1 MIGTRGALLARGFST
16 SSRLANLEEK
26 KIGIIGMGNVG
37 KEGTYLES
45 RKKAGG
51 SSITNVWFP
60 GAAVATNL
68 LAKNYKVET
77 VLDKNTAA
85 CERFTKCKVAKTPL
99 EVVEKSDIV
108 ITGRSNKSSEHC
120 NSWIACGGMVRV
132 LPWMPCSPLQN
143 LIRIN
148 KNSIKWLQR

>member
-16 SSRLANLEEK
+16 SSRLAKLEEK

-51 SSITNVWFP
+51 SSITNVLFP

-77 VLDKNTAA
+77 AL
-85 CERFTKCKVAKTPL
+85 R
-99 EVVEKSDIV
+99 KS
-108 ITGRSNKSSEHC
+108 
-120 NSWIACGGMVRV
+120 
-132 LPWMPCSPLQN
+132 L
-143 LIRIN
+143 
-148 KNSIKWLQR
+148 

>member
-51 SSITNVWFP
+51 SSITKYVLFP

-108 ITGRSNKSSEHC
+108 ITGRS
-120 NSWIACGGMVRV
+120 
-132 LPWMPCSPLQN
+132 
-143 LIRIN
+143 
-148 KNSIKWLQR
+148 

>member
-1 MIGTRGALLARGFST
+1 MLVRKGLTWKA
-16 SSRLANLEEK
+16 EK
-26 KIGIIGMGNVG
+26 
-37 KEGTYLES
+37 T
-45 RKKAGG
+45 GG
-51 SSITNVWFP
+51 SSITNVLFP

-108 ITGRSNKSSEHC
+108 ITGRSY
-120 NSWIACGGMVRV
+120 R
-132 LPWMPCSPLQN
+132 SPEYT
-143 LIRIN
+143 
-148 KNSIKWLQR
+148 SFQRPK